1 MPSPWTKLVDS
12 SHGRAK
18 EPSSGKQARGGRFCM
33 GCGSRIYESYTIVD
47 GKFKCEEC
55 FELDTKLARMR
66 TGAPRNDKEAKRRAN
81 LARKRGM
88 KQRESRW

>member
-1 MPSPWTKLVDS
+1 MTSPWTKLVDS

-18 EPSSGKQARGGRFCM
+18 GPPSGKKFHGGKFCTE
-33 GCGSRIYESYTIVD
+33 CGSRLYENYVIIN

-55 FELDTKLARMR
+55 FELDVRLARMR
-66 TGAPRNDKEAKRRAN
+66 AEAPRDDKEAKRRAN